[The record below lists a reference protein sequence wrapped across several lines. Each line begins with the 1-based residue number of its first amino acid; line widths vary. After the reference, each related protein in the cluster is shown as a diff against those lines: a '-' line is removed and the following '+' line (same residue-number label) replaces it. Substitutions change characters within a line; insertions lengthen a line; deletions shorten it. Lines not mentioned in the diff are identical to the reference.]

1 MQPQSELVDVVQE
14 PAPGGQLREACMV
27 VGLVPQTVK
36 GVGQLLRHH
45 EAVEDHRKAK
55 ATPEGGP
62 VGLIELFV
70 LQSAPGGADPGQ
82 ELLDGDR
89 LVDVVAAQV
98 QE

>member
-1 MQPQSELVDVVQE
+1 
-14 PAPGGQLREACMV
+14 MV

-36 GVGQLLRHH
+36 GVGQLLRHR

-62 VGLIELFV
+62 VGLIELFQGIPLFLFV